1 VPTATCALPT
11 VSVSGTTEREQE
23 ITRVCESLTF
33 QIDLY
38 VNGVSVDWCDLAGT
52 GATC

>member
-1 VPTATCALPT
+1 VPAAACASRP
-11 VSVSGTTEREQE
+11 SAVSGTTDREQE

-38 VNGVSVDWCDLAGT
+38 VNDVPVDLCDLAGT